1 MDPERRTGPEQG
13 KEGTVGWRGQPSF
26 PAEFPAIRL
35 SLAGESGR
43 FVIFE
48 TAERKALELFPADNV
63 SKPEPLGWDSFTERQ
78 LRC

>member
-13 KEGTVGWRGQPSF
+13 KEGTVANRF

-63 SKPEPLGWDSFTERQ
+63 SKPEPLGWASFTERQ